1 MESIIKNN
9 SNMKKTIY
17 VLLILLIISTL
28 TFAHEFW
35 LQPQKFI
42 LKPSEKTNIDVFVG
56 ENYTGTKV
64 DASKFTVSKLTHYY
78 GNAIE
83 EDFMSK
89 LSTKD
94 SVKIEAFFS
103 TEGNHLVAFN
113 NTNKFIELKAKKF
126 NDYLKGEGLENI
138 IKLRKQQGKENKD
151 GREFY
156 QRCVKTLFQVGDVQ
170 DETYKQNTGMRL
182 EVIALENPYS
192 LKDKKMIPF
201 KILFDNE
208 AVMNSLVLAWHTEN
222 GKTTVEKMRSN
233 KDGKVM
239 IPITKTGRWMI
250 STVRMIPIT
259 DNQKAD
265 YQSFWGSYTFGFY

>member
-1 MESIIKNN
+1 
-9 SNMKKTIY
+9 MKKTLY
-17 VLLILLIISTL
+17 YLAILLIISTL

-42 LKPSEKTNIDVFVG
+42 LKPFEKTSIDVFVG
-56 ENYTGTKV
+56 ENYTGEKV
-64 DASKFTVSKLTHYY
+64 DASKFTVSKLTHY
-78 GNAIE
+78 GKGSE

-94 SVKIEAFFS
+94 SVKIEASFS
-103 TEGNHLVAFN
+103 TVGNHLVAFN
-113 NTNKFIELKAKKF
+113 NTNKFIELKADKF

-138 IKLRKQQGKENKD
+138 IKLRKQQGKESKA

-156 QRCVKTLFQVGDVQ
+156 QRCVKTLFQVGEVHD
-170 DETYKQNTGMRL
+170 DTYKQNTGMRL

-192 LKDKKMIPF
+192 VKDGKNIPF
-201 KILFDNE
+201 KVLFDNE
-208 AVMNSLVLAWHTEN
+208 VVTNALVLAWHSDK

-233 KDGKVM
+233 KQGEVM

-250 STVRMIPIT
+250 STVRMIPIANNPT
-259 DNQKAD
+259 VD

>member
-1 MESIIKNN
+1 
-9 SNMKKTIY
+9 MKKTIY
-17 VLLILLIISTL
+17 SLVILLIVSTL

-42 LKPSEKTNIDVFVG
+42 LKPSGKTNIDVFVG
-56 ENYTGTKV
+56 ENYTGSKV
-64 DASKFTVSKLTHYY
+64 DASKFTVSKLTHY
-78 GNAIE
+78 GKGTE
-83 EDFMSK
+83 EDFMNK

-94 SVKIEAFFS
+94 SVKIEASFAS
-103 TEGNHLVAFN
+103 EGNHLVAFN
-113 NTNKFIELKAKKF
+113 NTNKFIELKAAKF
-126 NDYLKGEGLENI
+126 NEYLTGEGLENI

-170 DETYKQNTGMRL
+170 DDTFKQNTGMRL
-182 EVIALENPYS
+182 EVIALDNPYS
-192 LKDKKMIPF
+192 VNDTKSIPF
-201 KILFDNE
+201 KILFDNQVVKN
-208 AVMNSLVLAWHTEN
+208 ALVLAWHSDK

-233 KDGKVM
+233 KDGKIM

-250 STVRMIPIT
+250 STVKMIPLT

>member
-1 MESIIKNN
+1 
-9 SNMKKTIY
+9 MKKTIY
-17 VLLILLIISTL
+17 SLFILLVISTL

-56 ENYTGTKV
+56 ENYTGSKV
-64 DASKFTVSKLTHYY
+64 DASKFTVAKLTHY
-78 GNAIE
+78 GNGME

-94 SVKIEAFFS
+94 SVKIEASFAS
-103 TEGNHLVAFN
+103 EGNHLVAFN

-126 NDYLKGEGLENI
+126 NEYLKGEGLENI
-138 IKLRKQQGKENKD
+138 IKLRKQQGKENKV

-170 DETYKQNTGMRL
+170 DETFKQNTGMRL

-192 LKDKKMIPF
+192 VKDKKTIPF
-201 KILFDNE
+201 KILFDNKV
-208 AVMNSLVLAWHTEN
+208 VMNALVLAWHSEN

-233 KDGKVM
+233 KAGEVM
-239 IPITKTGRWMI
+239 IPITKAGRWMI
-250 STVRMIPIT
+250 STVKMIPNT
-259 DNQKAD
+259 DNKKAD

>member
-1 MESIIKNN
+1 
-9 SNMKKTIY
+9 MKKITY
-17 VLLILLIISTL
+17 SLFILLIISTL

-42 LKPSEKTNIDVFVG
+42 LKLSEKTNIDVFVG
-56 ENYTGTKV
+56 ENYTGSKV
-64 DASKFTVSKLTHYY
+64 DASKFTVSKLTHH
-78 GNAIE
+78 GKGME

-94 SVKIEAFFS
+94 SVKIEASFAS
-103 TEGNHLVAFN
+103 EGNHLIAFN
-113 NTNKFIELKAKKF
+113 NTNKFIELKAAKF

-170 DETYKQNTGMRL
+170 DETFKQNTGMRL
-182 EVIALENPYS
+182 EVIALDNPYS
-192 LKDKKMIPF
+192 VKDKKMIHF
-201 KILFDNE
+201 KVLFDNQVVTN
-208 AVMNSLVLAWHTEN
+208 ALVLAWHSEN

-233 KDGKVM
+233 KDGEVM
-239 IPITKTGRWMI
+239 IPIIKTGRWMI
-250 STVRMIPIT
+250 STVKMIPIT
-259 DNQKAD
+259 DNQKVD